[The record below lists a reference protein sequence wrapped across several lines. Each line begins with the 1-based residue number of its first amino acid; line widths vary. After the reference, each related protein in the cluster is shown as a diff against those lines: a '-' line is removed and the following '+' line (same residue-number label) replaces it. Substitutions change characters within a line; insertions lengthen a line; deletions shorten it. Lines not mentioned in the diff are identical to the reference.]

1 MFSTTLLIGRLG
13 TDPELKTIKS
23 GDNVCTFS
31 VATTGKWID
40 QSGESKEKTTWHRV
54 TCWNKLA
61 DLCNQYLEKGRL
73 VLVEGEITHNQWT
86 DDNGDKHYSSEIR
99 AKRIL
104 FLDPASEQNLENS

>member
-13 TDPELKTIKS
+13 ADPELKTIKS
-23 GDNVCTFS
+23 GDNVCTFL

-61 DLCNQYLEKGRL
+61 DLCHAHLKKGRL
-73 VLVEGEITHNQWT
+73 IFAKGEIINNSWE
-86 DDNGDKHYSSEIR
+86 DKDGVKHYSSEIR
-99 AKRIL
+99 AKRIF
-104 FLDPASEQNLENS
+104 FLDSPSNETKK